1 MSSDSLAGSPPIL
14 AAISGNRRIG
24 SEKFSLKYK
33 FHHVPERNKTA
44 RRAR

>member
-1 MSSDSLAGSPPIL
+1 MRSDSLPGSPPIL
-14 AAISGNRRIG
+14 AATISNRRIG